1 MTNVPAQLPHEQKIL
16 EVLYALSYRTRDLK
30 GYLKIIAQ
38 GVSELLHI
46 DWSVVT
52 FCRENEERVFASSLD
67 LGEAGDE
74 IYSLHGSLTGT
85 VVKTGNPLVVEDTN
99 TCTDYGKAPEGYR
112 AYLGVPL
119 RTSFGEVIGTICSFH
134 HQARLFEPEEVR
146 LATIFAERAATA
158 IDNYQLYEQ
167 LQQFNDRL
175 EAEVMQRTIE
185 LRSAQAKL
193 MEINADLEQR
203 VEQRTAELKQMNQ
216 QLKAEIQ
223 ERQEMEQALRQNEE
237 LFRQFAENLEQV
249 LWMRTPDHQPIYV
262 SPAFETIWGH
272 SCQDWYQ
279 QPDLEQQTL
288 HPEDRERLHLE
299 QQNSEI
305 EQAQTVSI
313 EHKVE
318 QEYQIIRP
326 DGSIRLIRNQAFPVR
341 NEQGEVYRIAGIAED
356 MTDRKQA
363 EQAHLQAT
371 AALAEVGELAS
382 MIVHEI
388 RNPLTT
394 ICMGLNAFKRM
405 ELPDSAQER
414 LGLAL
419 EEADRL
425 RNLLNEI
432 LLYAKSQTFQCSELQ
447 LNEFMM
453 ELLGSLR
460 TMPSA
465 HKRQIHFV
473 AAPDN
478 IRLWVDVNKLKQ
490 VIINLVDNACEAT
503 QENEDVVVKL
513 SSTPTQASIQ
523 VCNGGDPIPEQL
535 LAKITKPFYTTK
547 SSGTGLGL
555 AIVKRIVEAHQ
566 GTLTIESSAD
576 CGTTVTVSL
585 PLACVSFAPSGR
597 ER

>member
-1 MTNVPAQLPHEQKIL
+1 MTNSSAQLPYEQQIL
-16 EVLYALSYRTRDLK
+16 EVLYSLSYRNRDLK
-30 GYLKIIAQ
+30 SYLKTIAQ
-38 GVSELLHI
+38 GVSELLQI

-52 FCRENEERVFASSLD
+52 FCREDEERVFASSLD
-67 LGEAGDE
+67 LGEAE
-74 IYSLHGSLTGT
+74 NQVYSLHGSLTGT
-85 VVKTGNPLVVEDTN
+85 VVKTGSPLIVEDAD
-99 TCTDYGKAPEGYR
+99 TCSDYGEAPEGYH

-119 RTSFGEVIGTICSFH
+119 RTAYGEVIGTICSFH
-134 HQARLFEPEEVR
+134 HQARSFKPEEVR

-167 LQQFNDRL
+167 LQQFNGSL

-223 ERQEMEQALRQNEE
+223 ERKEVEQALRQSEE

-249 LWMRTPDHQPIYV
+249 FWMRTPDHQPIYI
-262 SPAFETIWGH
+262 SPAFENIWGYP
-272 SCQDWYQ
+272 CQNWHD
-279 QPDLEQQTL
+279 QPDLEL
-288 HPEDRERLHLE
+288 KVIHPEDQERLKLE
-299 QQNSEI
+299 QVHEI
-305 EQAQTVSI
+305 DQEQPAPTD
-313 EHKVE
+313 HKIE

-356 MTDRKQA
+356 ITDRRQA
-363 EQAHLQAT
+363 EQSHLRAI

-394 ICMGLNAFKRM
+394 ICMGLNAFKRLD
-405 ELPDSAQER
+405 LPSAAQER
-414 LGLAL
+414 LELAT

-432 LLYAKSQTFQCSELQ
+432 LLYAKSQTFQCRELK
-447 LNEFMM
+447 LNGFMA
-453 ELLGSLR
+453 ELLSTLR

-465 HKRQIHFV
+465 HKRQIHFI
-473 AAPDN
+473 ADPQN
-478 IRLWVDVNKLKQ
+478 PTLWGDENKLKQ
-490 VIINLVDNACEAT
+490 VIINLVDNACEAIE
-503 QENEDVVVKL
+503 ENEAVTVKIQ
-513 SSTPTQASIQ
+513 STAKRVCIQ
-523 VCNGGDPIPEQL
+523 VHNGGDPISDAL
-535 LAKITKPFYTTK
+535 LAKITRPFYTTK
-547 SSGTGLGL
+547 ATGTGLGL

-566 GTLTIESSAD
+566 GTLSITSSAES
-576 CGTTVTVSL
+576 GTTVAVSL
-585 PLACVSFAPSGR
+585 PSAEPGSTDEYSKP
-597 ER
+597 